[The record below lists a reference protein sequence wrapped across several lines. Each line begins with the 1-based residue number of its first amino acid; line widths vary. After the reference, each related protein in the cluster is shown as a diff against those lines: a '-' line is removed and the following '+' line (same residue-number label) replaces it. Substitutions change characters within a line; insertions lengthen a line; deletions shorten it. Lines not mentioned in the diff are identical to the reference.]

1 MKFNCFVL
9 VAVIALFS
17 FGGSQKCRTLRVR
30 KELRSLSNNEW
41 YIYRNTLSKMHS
53 AGWFDWFARLHSSI
67 YNKIHGTTEFLP
79 WHRYF
84 ITQWENV
91 ALTFDRRYVQPYWD
105 SASDFVDV
113 AGSSVLGKNRM
124 GGNGRASDNC
134 VTNGLQFRWI
144 NKYPDNKCL
153 RRIFNDG
160 DKIKPFFSPESVTS
174 DIQTS
179 ANFTDFSKRL
189 EIGMHNIL
197 HNSIGGDMSEHH
209 SAVDALFM
217 LHHANVDRIWWKYQN
232 YKEVNMMD
240 FDESLDK
247 KITYFDVKVGDIMRV
262 GQGGLCYMYE
272 ERRNSQ
278 RSYKKSSFNPN
289 SNEISE
295 NFGEN
300 DRLSDDPSD
309 ISTILKTSEMSLAT
323 GASRDILKKYFPD
336 LYAGSAN
343 IHSIDL
349 PNVISSRAL
358 EYAKNVKSANA
369 DMNDSNQN
377 VTISPVNNSIPDTL
391 IENSK
396 LNTASPGK
404 IGVSIPINQRPKMP
418 YPARMPDDFL
428 KKFKVDINFYNNFYK
443 EKLDL
448 IDALNEVGYVSPY
461 I

>member
-41 YIYRNTLSKMHS
+41 Y
-53 AGWFDWFARLHSSI
+53 
-67 YNKIHGTTEFLP
+67 
-79 WHRYF
+79 
-84 ITQWENV
+84 
-91 ALTFDRRYVQPYWD
+91 VQPYWD

-113 AGSSVLGKNRM
+113 AGSSVLGKNRL

-160 DKIKPFFSPESVTS
+160 DKIKPFFSPESITS

-179 ANFTDFSKRL
+179 SNFADFSKRL

-232 YKEVNMMD
+232 YKWANMMD
-240 FDESLDK
+240 FNDSLEK
-247 KITYFDVKVGDIMRV
+247 KIIYFEVKIRDIMRV

-278 RSYKKSSFNPN
+278 SSNKRSSVDSN
-289 SNEISE
+289 SNENSE
-295 NFGEN
+295 NSENSGEN
-300 DRLSDDPSD
+300 NRLSDDPSD
-309 ISTILKTSEMSLAT
+309 ISTILKTPEMSLAT
-323 GASRDILKKYFPD
+323 GVSRDILKKYFPH

-358 EYAKNVKSANA
+358 EYAKNIKSANA
-369 DMNDSNQN
+369 GMNDSNQN
-377 VTISPVNNSIPDTL
+377 VTTSPVNNSIPDTL
-391 IENSK
+391 VEISK
-396 LNTASPGK
+396 LNTASPSKVGM
-404 IGVSIPINQRPKMP
+404 GTPINQRPKMP

-428 KKFKVDINFYNNFYK
+428 
-443 EKLDL
+443 
-448 IDALNEVGYVSPY
+448 
-461 I
+461 